1 MKRERR
7 WRQRRRA
14 YPSARLGRRK
24 LGWMIDRPNI
34 HLSSHACKRASVHEC
49 IHPSIH
55 PPWCWKWAFG
65 KATGVGVCLV
75 AIAKA
80 EGVARAGAH
89 PPITPP
95 PGPARTVC
103 VQAGLYDRQF
113 ARPHTPA
120 PTGRPNAT
128 DAWAPAR
135 PRPHL
140 AAIGEGCIV
149 SPCGKRQ
156 GRQAGAQNR
165 GW

>member
-24 LGWMIDRPNI
+24 LGWMIDRPII

-95 PGPARTVC
+95 NSIATVQPAAGPRPYRVCTSRTV
-103 VQAGLYDRQF
+103 
-113 ARPHTPA
+113 RPAVCSPTHPPRRREDPTPLTRGPQHDTD
-120 PTGRPNAT
+120 PTWQR
-128 DAWAPAR
+128 
-135 PRPHL
+135 
-140 AAIGEGCIV
+140 
-149 SPCGKRQ
+149 
-156 GRQAGAQNR
+156 
-165 GW
+165 